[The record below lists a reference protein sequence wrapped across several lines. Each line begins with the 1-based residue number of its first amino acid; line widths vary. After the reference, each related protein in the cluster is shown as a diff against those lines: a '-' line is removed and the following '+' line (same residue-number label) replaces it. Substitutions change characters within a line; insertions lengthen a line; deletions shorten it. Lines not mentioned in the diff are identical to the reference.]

1 MLIPHV
7 HVPYFF
13 LRETKTFLQWASGL
27 FRKTVI
33 LAVDGHL
40 NLDTQKKGTL
50 ERPSALQGDPGAVLA
65 VVPCRHHLP
74 RQAIWMAAREGGQGP
89 RNIYIRI
96 PVGLGMLISAA

>member
-7 HVPYFF
+7 HVPYLS
-13 LRETKTFLQWASGL
+13 LRETKTFIQWARGL

-50 ERPSALQGDPGAVLA
+50 ERPSVLQGDPGAVLA
-65 VVPCRHHLP
+65 VVPCMAGKDSKILHFPGIEH
-74 RQAIWMAAREGGQGP
+74 RQFCELSKIL
-89 RNIYIRI
+89 
-96 PVGLGMLISAA
+96 LGK